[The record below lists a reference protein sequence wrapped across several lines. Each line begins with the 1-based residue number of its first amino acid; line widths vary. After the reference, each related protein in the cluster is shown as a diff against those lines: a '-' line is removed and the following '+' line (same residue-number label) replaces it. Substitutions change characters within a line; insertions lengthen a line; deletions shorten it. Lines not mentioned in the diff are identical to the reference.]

1 MINCLLV
8 GAGGA
13 LGAVLRYLISLIPLS
28 TQNKFLNGFFNGF
41 PLKTFFINILGCF
54 LIGIVVA
61 LAQKNSLNPK
71 LVLFL
76 KVGLCGGFTTFSSFA
91 LETQDLL
98 AKGSIFLALLYVILS
113 LVMGVLAV
121 FCAEKLIV

>member
-8 GAGGA
+8 GVGGA
-13 LGAVLRYLISLIPLS
+13 LGAILRYLISLIPLS

-113 LVMGVLAV
+113 LGMGVLAV

>member
-98 AKGSIFLALLYVILS
+98 AKGSIFFALLYVILS

>member
-13 LGAVLRYLISLIPLS
+13 LGAILRYLISLIPLS

-113 LVMGVLAV
+113 LGMGVLAV